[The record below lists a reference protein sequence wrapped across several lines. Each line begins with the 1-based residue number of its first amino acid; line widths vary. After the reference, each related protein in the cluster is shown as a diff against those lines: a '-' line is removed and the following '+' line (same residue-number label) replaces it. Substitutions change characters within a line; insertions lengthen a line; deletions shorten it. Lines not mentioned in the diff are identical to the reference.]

1 MKLLL
6 IFVALVSLTA
16 CSLQPLTSTTPSV
29 EISQGIQLHLPTPV
43 ELGYQVTATQLVSAT
58 WDETTQQL
66 PVQLEVTS
74 EQINL
79 AGFSS
84 WGTRILTLKYQDNR
98 IETSVLNGLEGKLPQ
113 PEQVLFNLML
123 TLWPIQAWH
132 QPLSAIGWQMVES
145 DNRRIVFDSDDQK
158 IIEITYQDST
168 SAKDRLNGSMT
179 FQHLQLGYLISI
191 QTLNHT
197 ITQ

>member
-29 EISQGIQLHLPTPV
+29 EISQGIQLHLPTPG

-123 TLWPIQAWH
+123 TLWPMQAWH

-179 FQHLQLGYLISI
+179 FQHLQLSYLISI